1 MDRLREIM
9 QAHGVTPEALAVRL
23 DAEGIVITASAV
35 RSWMRG
41 DRVPGWRTAVAVARA
56 LGVGLDELAGE

>member
-23 DAEGIVITASAV
+23 QSEGIAVTAAAV
-35 RSWMRG
+35 QSWMRG
-41 DRVPGWRTAVAVARA
+41 DRIPSFRSAQAVARA
-56 LGVGLDELAGE
+56 LGCTMDELAS